1 MHILQAFEKAKIM
14 NYISI
19 AVSAVE
25 ALAQATPVIIEDIR
39 KILAPI
45 KEGREPTA
53 EEWDAAQAALDAA
66 EQSVI
71 DA

>member
-1 MHILQAFEKAKIM
+1 M
-14 NYISI
+14 NYVSI

-25 ALAQATPVIIEDIR
+25 VLAQAAPSIIDDIR

-53 EEWDAAQAALDAA
+53 EEWDAAQAELDAA

-71 DA
+71 NG

>member
-1 MHILQAFEKAKIM
+1 M
-14 NYISI
+14 NYVSI

-25 ALAQATPVIIEDIR
+25 ALAQAAPVIIDDIR

-53 EEWDAAQAALDAA
+53 AEWDAAQAALDAA

>member
-1 MHILQAFEKAKIM
+1 M
-14 NYISI
+14 NYVSI

-25 ALAQATPVIIEDIR
+25 VLAQAAPGIIDDIR

-45 KEGREPTA
+45 NEGREPTA

-71 DA
+71 NG